1 LNQVELRLLRVKGE
15 ILKLHRIFVILPILL
30 LVIAI
35 TVRSSGDDHVWV
47 ALTPVA
53 YEMKVPADIAGRIT
67 VQDQVVD
74 AAKSGAVS
82 VVTLSYQPI
91 EGEKAWFMT
100 AYYFIEK
107 ELDKTIFPDQV
118 PPYGF
123 KVMAQEGMA
132 LSVIGPQESI
142 YEINS
147 EDGKNYTKLYDI
159 LYDADSYRFVG

>member
-1 LNQVELRLLRVKGE
+1 MKLR
-15 ILKLHRIFVILPILL
+15 RIFFIAPLLL

-35 TVRSSGDDHVWV
+35 TVRSSGDHQVWV
-47 ALTPVA
+47 ALNPVA

-123 KVMAQEGMA
+123 KVITQDGMA

>member
-1 LNQVELRLLRVKGE
+1 MKLR
-15 ILKLHRIFVILPILL
+15 RIFFIAPLLL

-35 TVRSSGDDHVWV
+35 TVRNSGEDQVWV
-47 ALTPVA
+47 ALNPVA

-123 KVMAQEGMA
+123 KVMAQDGMA

-142 YEINS
+142 YELNS